1 MLQTIKKLEYKKYKG
16 TKVYPNPKLG
26 QLIDRGKKKT
36 TKKTTK
42 KQETDTKVKV
52 KISNKLYT

>member
-42 KQETDTKVKV
+42 KTRNRYKSK
-52 KISNKLYT
+52 N